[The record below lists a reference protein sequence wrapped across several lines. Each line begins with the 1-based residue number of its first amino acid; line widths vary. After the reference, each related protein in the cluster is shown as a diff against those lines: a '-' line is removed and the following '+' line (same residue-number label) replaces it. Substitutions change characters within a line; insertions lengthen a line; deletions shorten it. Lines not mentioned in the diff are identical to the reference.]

1 MMEFNDLQLDKW
13 RTPIEP
19 ERSRSRWLVTA
30 AIVLVIAA
38 VAAAGYYLVWRKSQ
52 PAPQDVRVHTE
63 QSVAQAPAAHGCPQ
77 CCA

>member
-19 ERSRSRWLVTA
+19 ERSSSRWLVTA

-38 VAAAGYYLVWRKSQ
+38 VAGAGYYLVWRKSQ

-63 QSVAQAPAAHGCPQ
+63 QSVAQAPAAKPG
-77 CCA
+77 A